1 VDAHLPQPARLGVV
15 SSIAAVHP
23 VTRNR
28 AYAIIAA
35 TILVLGLARA
45 LLVVSYSPVLGYT
58 QPGSAN
64 SQAVGFVALAVMAAV
79 AIYTALSMRGN
90 PIASLVHAL
99 LFFLVVADPLAV
111 LWLNAAT
118 PETVAL
124 VALYCAIAMLGVN
137 RLGCGKAIHRAL
149 FVISGLIVVATVG
162 YLTFVHTEPRPHTGV
177 TVVPAEPGEA
187 ASPGFIA
194 DFFRELAR
202 DIPASASIAPP
213 TLDISGAGTSMRT
226 IADLPPH
233 IMSFTALLSHINVV
247 AWMMIAMSMI
257 LTLPFAVAAVWWA
270 RRRAG
275 SSTPAIPAVY
285 AALIAVTA
293 YIAIAA
299 ALGTGD
305 AARMLSIGWL
315 AMLAA
320 IVMLP
325 LLAWHLSQDSWTGP
339 IALVCLVGIVLV
351 AGSWVAWTRKQPIA
365 IGAVERIAESQ
376 QRTLEVTGWAL
387 DPRGVKR
394 VFATV
399 GGGAE
404 TTAVLGTERRDL
416 QGAYPG
422 YPDAVTSGFQ
432 MSIPS
437 NAWRGNQRLSVY
449 VENRTGAVTE
459 IDHRDVKA
467 ATP

>member
-1 VDAHLPQPARLGVV
+1 MDAHFPQPARLGRV
-15 SSIAAVHP
+15 SVAPSLNP
-23 VTRNR
+23 VSRDR
-28 AYAIIAA
+28 MYAIVAA
-35 TILVLGLARA
+35 TILVLGLLRA
-45 LLVVSYSPVLGYT
+45 LLVVSHSPVLGYT
-58 QPGSAN
+58 PPGSTN
-64 SQAVGFVALAVMAAV
+64 SQVVGFLALAVIAAV
-79 AIYTALSMRGN
+79 AIFTALSLRRH

-99 LFFLVVADPLAV
+99 LFFLVIADPLAV

-118 PETVAL
+118 PETAAL
-124 VALYCAIAMLGVN
+124 VALYCSIAMLGVN
-137 RLGCGKAIHRAL
+137 YLGSGRRLHRAL
-149 FVISGLIVVATVG
+149 FVVAGLIVVATVG
-162 YLTFVHTEPRPHTGV
+162 YLTFVHSEVTPPSGV
-177 TVVPAEPGEA
+177 TVVPAPTGDVPSA
-187 ASPGFIA
+187 GFVHQA
-194 DFFRELAR
+194 LTALAR
-202 DIPASASIAPP
+202 NIPASASIAPP
-213 TLDISGAGTSMRT
+213 SLDISAGSSMRT
-226 IADLPPH
+226 IADLPPQ
-233 IMSFTALLSHINVV
+233 IMSFTALLSHVNVV

-257 LTLPFAVAAVWWA
+257 LTLPFAVAAVWWS
-270 RRRAG
+270 RKRADG
-275 SSTPAIPAVY
+275 STPAIPAVY
-285 AALIAVTA
+285 AALVAVTA
-293 YIAIAA
+293 YIAVAA

-365 IGAVERIAESQ
+365 IGAVERMATSQ
-376 QRTLEVTGWAL
+376 QTTLEVTGWAL

-422 YPDAVTSGFQ
+422 YPDAITGGFQ

-437 NAWRGNQRLSVY
+437 NMWR
-449 VENRTGAVTE
+449 
-459 IDHRDVKA
+459 
-467 ATP
+467 

>member
-1 VDAHLPQPARLGVV
+1 MTAVSAVQPV
-15 SSIAAVHP
+15 S
-23 VTRNR
+23 RER

-35 TILVLGLARA
+35 TIVVLGLARA
-45 LLVVSYSPVLGYT
+45 LLVVAHSPVLGYT
-58 QPGSAN
+58 QPGSTN
-64 SQAVGFVALAVMAAV
+64 SQVVGFLALAVVAAV
-79 AIYTALSMRGN
+79 AVFSALSLRRN
-90 PIASLVHAL
+90 PVASLVHAL
-99 LFFLVVADPLAV
+99 LLFLVVADPLAV

-124 VALYCAIAMLGVN
+124 VALYCSIAMLAVN
-137 RLGCGKAIHRAL
+137 RLGAGTPVHRVL

-162 YLTFVHTEPRPHTGV
+162 YLTFVHTEPVARGGV
-177 TVVPAEPGEA
+177 TVVPAETGEV
-187 ASPGFIA
+187 ASSGFVVDA
-194 DFFRELAR
+194 FRELAR

-213 TLDISGAGTSMRT
+213 TLDISASAAMRT

-233 IMSFTALLSHINVV
+233 IMSFTALLSHIPVV

-257 LTLPFAVAAVWWA
+257 LTLPFAVVAAWWSY
-270 RRRAG
+270 RRAG
-275 SSTPAIPAVY
+275 ASTPAIPAVY
-285 AALIAVTA
+285 SALIAVTA

-325 LLAWHLSQDSWTGP
+325 LMAWHLSQDSWAGP
-339 IALVCLVGIVLV
+339 IALVCLVGIVLL
-351 AGSWVAWTRKQPIA
+351 AGSWVAWTRRQPIA
-365 IGAVERIAESQ
+365 IGAVERIATSQ
-376 QRTLEVTGWAL
+376 QNTLEVTGWAL

-394 VFATV
+394 VYATV

-437 NAWRGNQRLSVY
+437 NAWRANQRLRMF
-449 VENRTGAVTE
+449 VENRTGATTE
-459 IDHRDVKA
+459 IDRRDVKA
-467 ATP
+467 SP